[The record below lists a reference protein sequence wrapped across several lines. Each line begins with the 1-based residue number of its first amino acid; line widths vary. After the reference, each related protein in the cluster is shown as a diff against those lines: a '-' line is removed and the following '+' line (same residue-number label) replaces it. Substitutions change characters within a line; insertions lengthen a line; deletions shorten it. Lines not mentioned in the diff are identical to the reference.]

1 MQRTKMT
8 SMKNIKLIFIAIIFS
23 FSNSAI
29 ILFAQTKGKE
39 VLVGSFAPPFLVKD
53 IEGNSHSI
61 EQYKGKKILLSFYRN
76 VGCPVCNLRFH
87 QLEEERKYFEEKG
100 IVLLAVY
107 ESSSE
112 NLKNYVDTN
121 HYFQKMIA
129 NPSAD
134 LYELYGV
141 EESRGKIIKGVMN
154 GAIKKSKNGKKLYTT
169 KVEKDGST
177 NRIAADFLINEQGNI
192 MVAYYGNYLGDRM
205 PIAQIKEKIAN
216 K

>member
-1 MQRTKMT
+1 
-8 SMKNIKLIFIAIIFS
+8 MKNIKLIFIAIIFS
-23 FSNSAI
+23 LSNSAI
-29 ILFAQTKGKE
+29 TLFAQTAGKE
-39 VLVGSFAPPFLVKD
+39 VLVGSFAPSFMVKD

-76 VGCPVCNLRFH
+76 AACPVCNLRFH
-87 QLEEERKYFEEKG
+87 QLEEERKYFQEKG

-107 ESSSE
+107 ESSAE

-121 HYFQKMIA
+121 HYFQKLIA

-154 GAIKKSKNGKKLYTT
+154 GAIKKSKKGKKLYST

-177 NRIAADFLINEQGNI
+177 NRIAADFLINEEGNI
-192 MVAYYGNYLGDRM
+192 IVAYYGNYLGDRM
-205 PIAQIKEKIAN
+205 PIYLIKKKVDN
-216 K
+216 R